1 MGHQSPLLTTVF
13 AEQTPTEA
21 NADHEIGVW
30 LDAGVI
36 TLSTS
41 KQFRA
46 ASALLQTGNGA
57 LQTTDRC
64 ECMAAL
70 IAIQC
75 VERSSAAR
83 FRRLAPLDIARQ

>member
-41 KQFRA
+41 K
-46 ASALLQTGNGA
+46 
-57 LQTTDRC
+57 
-64 ECMAAL
+64 
-70 IAIQC
+70 AIQGGK
-75 VERSSAAR
+75 RPYKPATAR
-83 FRRLAPLDIARQ
+83 YKQQTDANAWQPS